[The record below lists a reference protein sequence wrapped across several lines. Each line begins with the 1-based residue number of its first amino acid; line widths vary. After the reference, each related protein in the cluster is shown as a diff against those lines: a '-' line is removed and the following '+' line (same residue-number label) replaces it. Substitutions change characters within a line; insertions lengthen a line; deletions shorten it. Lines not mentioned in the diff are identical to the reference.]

1 MAWKFG
7 KWWGTD
13 EVPTDQFHT
22 LYETINYRQILP
34 VGGRGVLLQ
43 VIAYNYREG
52 GGVYCFVRSVRK
64 KQSCLSWQCYEAC
77 MNHGVRIEEEAR
89 D

>member
-52 GGVYCFVRSVRK
+52 GGGLLFCPI
-64 KQSCLSWQCYEAC
+64 C
-77 MNHGVRIEEEAR
+77 
-89 D
+89 